1 MKLKK
6 QTKAAHAFA
15 WTQSVQQIVKQLPR
29 DFTTSDVYHYEKRLQ
44 KAHPQNHNVRA
55 KIRQQL
61 QVLRDKG
68 VLRQGKARG
77 SWSRN

>member
-1 MKLKK
+1 MKPKI
-6 QTKAAHAFA
+6 QTKCGVSRS
-15 WTQSVQQIVKQLPR
+15 WTLSVLNIVKQLPR
-29 DFTTSDVYHYEKRLQ
+29 DFNTGDVYRHEKRLQ

-68 VLRQGKARG
+68 FLRQGKVRG
-77 SWSRN
+77 TWSRI